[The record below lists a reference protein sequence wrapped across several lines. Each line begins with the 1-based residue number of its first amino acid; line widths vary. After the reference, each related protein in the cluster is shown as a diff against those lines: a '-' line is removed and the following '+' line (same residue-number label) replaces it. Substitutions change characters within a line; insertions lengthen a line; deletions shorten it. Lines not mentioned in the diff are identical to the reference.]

1 MVNYD
6 GLYNKEYFGDRLN
19 ENHFSDKK
27 LHFRII
33 ENGTIIPF
41 KDVKGSEF
49 FGGLMD
55 EKGNFVNRTSAHAG
69 VGEEIYT
76 PNDEVINS
84 PATVIYLGMFLHI
97 WGHCLTDNLKR
108 IWFLKSNIY
117 RKYFKHCPVVYTPMW
132 GGVIENFAKLL
143 KILEIDTSKL
153 FAINTP
159 IKFATVIVPDES
171 FFLGKSKLGGRAYS
185 IDGTPDDFNGN
196 DGSFFTNEYLETVNQ
211 IRNFADKNCPPIEQK
226 KFYFLQGRN
235 QFGEERIAKY
245 FESKGYAIVKS
256 EFLKLEDQL
265 TVYIN
270 CENWA
275 SMVGSI
281 SHNVIFLRNNSNV
294 ILIPRR
300 AAYLNIYQLALN
312 QLHNLDVHYI
322 DAAFSTLTHVHT
334 GPYCYI
340 LSENLRKHF
349 GDEITEKYT
358 EDDFKIFLAYIRYAK
373 SQGLAEN
380 KNELEYLRNVLPE
393 FIAQL
398 KTREDLMQQFGIVIK

>member
-1 MVNYD
+1 M
-6 GLYNKEYFGDRLN
+6 
-19 ENHFSDKK
+19 
-27 LHFRII
+27 
-33 ENGTIIPF
+33 
-41 KDVKGSEF
+41 
-49 FGGLMD
+49 
-55 EKGNFVNRTSAHAG
+55 
-69 VGEEIYT
+69 
-76 PNDEVINS
+76 
-84 PATVIYLGMFLHI
+84 
-97 WGHCLTDNLKR
+97 
-108 IWFLKSNIY
+108 
-117 RKYFKHCPVVYTPMW
+117 
-132 GGVIENFAKLL
+132 IENFAKLL

-159 IKFATVIVPDES
+159 IKFANVIVPDES
-171 FFLGKSKLGGRAYS
+171 FYLGKSKLGGRADS
-185 IDGTPDDFNGN
+185 IDGTSDDFNGN
-196 DGSFFTNEYLETVNQ
+196 DGAFFTNEYLETVNQ

-226 KFYFLQGRN
+226 KFYLLQGRN

-245 FESKGYAIVKS
+245 FESKGYSIVKP

-322 DAAFSTLTHVHT
+322 DAAFSTLTHFHT

-358 EDDFKIFLAYIRYAK
+358 EDDLKIFLAYIRYAK
-373 SQGLAEN
+373 SKNIAEN
-380 KNELEYLRNVLPE
+380 KNELEYLRNILPE

>member
-1 MVNYD
+1 M
-6 GLYNKEYFGDRLN
+6 
-19 ENHFSDKK
+19 
-27 LHFRII
+27 
-33 ENGTIIPF
+33 
-41 KDVKGSEF
+41 
-49 FGGLMD
+49 
-55 EKGNFVNRTSAHAG
+55 
-69 VGEEIYT
+69 
-76 PNDEVINS
+76 
-84 PATVIYLGMFLHI
+84 
-97 WGHCLTDNLKR
+97 
-108 IWFLKSNIY
+108 
-117 RKYFKHCPVVYTPMW
+117 
-132 GGVIENFAKLL
+132 IENFAKLL

-159 IKFATVIVPDES
+159 IKFANVIVPDES
-171 FFLGKSKLGGRAYS
+171 FYLGKSKLGGRADS
-185 IDGTPDDFNGN
+185 IDGTSDDFNGN
-196 DGSFFTNEYLETVNQ
+196 DGAFFTNEYLETVNQ

-245 FESKGYAIVKS
+245 FESKGYAIVKP

-300 AAYLNIYQLALN
+300 AAYVNIYQLALN

-322 DAAFSTLTHVHT
+322 DAAFSTQTHAHG

-358 EDDFKIFLAYIRYAK
+358 DDDFKMFLAYFRNAK
-373 SQGLAEN
+373 IQGLEEN

>member
-1 MVNYD
+1 M
-6 GLYNKEYFGDRLN
+6 
-19 ENHFSDKK
+19 
-27 LHFRII
+27 
-33 ENGTIIPF
+33 
-41 KDVKGSEF
+41 
-49 FGGLMD
+49 
-55 EKGNFVNRTSAHAG
+55 
-69 VGEEIYT
+69 
-76 PNDEVINS
+76 
-84 PATVIYLGMFLHI
+84 
-97 WGHCLTDNLKR
+97 
-108 IWFLKSNIY
+108 
-117 RKYFKHCPVVYTPMW
+117 
-132 GGVIENFAKLL
+132 IENFAKLL

-159 IKFATVIVPDES
+159 IKFANVIVPDES
-171 FFLGKSKLGGRAYS
+171 FYLGKSKLGGRADS
-185 IDGTPDDFNGN
+185 IDGTSDDFNGN
-196 DGSFFTNEYLETVNQ
+196 DGAFFTNEYLETVNQ

-226 KFYFLQGRN
+226 KFYFLHGRN
-235 QFGEERIAKY
+235 QFGGERIAKY
-245 FESKGYAIVKS
+245 FESKGYAIVKP

-300 AAYLNIYQLALN
+300 AAYVNIYQLALN

-322 DAAFSTLTHVHT
+322 DTAFSMQTHAHS

-358 EDDFKIFLAYIRYAK
+358 DDDFKMFLAYFRNAK
-373 SQGLAEN
+373 IQGLEEN
-380 KNELEYLRNVLPE
+380 KNELEYLKNVLPE